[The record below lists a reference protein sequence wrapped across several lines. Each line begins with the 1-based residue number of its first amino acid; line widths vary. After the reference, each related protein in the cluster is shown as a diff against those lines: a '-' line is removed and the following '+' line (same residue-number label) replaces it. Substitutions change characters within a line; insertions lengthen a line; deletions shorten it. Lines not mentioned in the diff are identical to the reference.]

1 VAFQLGAFQTP
12 GFQQGG
18 QQAAVVAPTPAGSA
32 GKRRKRW
39 QAEYDGVVR
48 EFDSPQEAREWIM
61 AQARVQVKRAEPRK
75 APKIKQIIRIARQNA
90 PKIFYDGKE
99 VTHFELGERTAVDIL
114 LTGVEVRLLQAMA
127 RRMEDDEEDELI
139 LLLYG

>member
-1 VAFQLGAFQTP
+1 MAFQLGAFQTP
-12 GFQQGG
+12 GYQQGG
-18 QQAAVVAPTPAGSA
+18 GVAPPVVPAITPA

-39 QAEYDGVVR
+39 QAEYKNEVR
-48 EFDSPQEAREWIM
+48 EFNSPQEAREWIM
-61 AQARVQVKRAEPRK
+61 AQARAQVKRAEPRK
-75 APKIKQIIRIARQNA
+75 SPKIKQIIRIARQNA